1 MILSENASKWCRI
14 SLGSFLIIYALNQFF
29 HFFPVGYGQMPESA
43 RDFIDSVVTNLPL
56 LYFFEIIVGLLL
68 IFNKWTAFILIV
80 LFPLSVAFMI
90 FNFAN
95 QDLAEMW
102 PAIIVAVL
110 NVLLMIDS
118 KEKYIPLF
126 S

>member
-43 RDFIDSVVTNLPL
+43 RDFIDSVVTYLPL

>member
-14 SLGSFLIIYALNQFF
+14 SLGSLLVIYALNQFF
-29 HFFPVGYGQMPESA
+29 HFFPVGYGQMPEAA
-43 RDFIDSVVTNLPL
+43 REFIDSVVTYLPL

-102 PAIIVAVL
+102 PAIIVTVL
-110 NVLLMIDS
+110 NVLLMIES
-118 KEKYIPLF
+118 KEKYLPLF

>member
-1 MILSENASKWCRI
+1 MNLSENASKWCRI

-29 HFFPVGYGQMPESA
+29 HFFPVGYGQMPEAA
-43 RDFIDSVVTNLPL
+43 REFIDSVVTYLPL

-95 QDLAEMW
+95 QDLGEMW
-102 PAIIVAVL
+102 PAIIVAIL
-110 NVLLMIDS
+110 NMLLMIDS